1 MSANHLPRL
10 SQLIHMATPDLVEVE
25 KAMLREQFVTASTAL
40 VTEARC
46 LLDDK
51 EELWEEKVLWMHW
64 WEKRTGEGYPIVEHG
79 QALGVNMRINAVD
92 GPIMAEADEAYKRWA
107 TEEVAMAVH
116 GGVDKDV
123 QMGGEAMQ
131 EVGPVQKWSW
141 QMVMESK
148 DEAETPKVMV
158 LLGSIHHK
166 EPCMRAVRNPQQLE
180 GRQRWVLWLVW
191 GQQLVV
197 QTLRAPKAGSSK
209 KVANDDDND
218 NVEVVESHSH
228 IKGKAPVHGG
238 LNSKV
243 TADLLQAE
251 AAESQDI
258 YLCLQVH
265 IDQLAEVL
273 EKIGVE

>member
-64 WEKRTGEGYPIVEHG
+64 WEKRTGEGFPIIEHG

-92 GPIMAEADEAYKRWA
+92 GPIMEKANEAYKRWA

-123 QMGGEAMQ
+123 QMGEEAMQ
-131 EVGPVQKWSW
+131 EVGKQGVSTEVPAATVKMSHVEVSQPVQKWSW

-158 LLGSIHHK
+158 LLGSILHK
-166 EPCMRAVRNPQQLE
+166 EPCMRCTCIKQGCEKSTKA
-180 GRQRWVLWLVW
+180 GRKAQV
-191 GQQLVV
+191 GALVV

-209 KVANDDDND
+209 KVANDDDNV

-243 TADLLQAE
+243 TADLVA
-251 AAESQDI
+251 
-258 YLCLQVH
+258 
-265 IDQLAEVL
+265 
-273 EKIGVE
+273 G